1 MPVWCTN
8 RSLPWSSGV
17 MNPNPFSSLNHFTVP
32 VAMGSSLGGRVLR
45 NAGGAKAT
53 TTDAGTAS
61 PDKLPGTM
69 DSVYRA
75 GPADAN
81 RVAHLTTDGS
91 PREPARA
98 DRRDSAPRPARA
110 GRPRFQGQAA
120 GERRAAANRPPAARA
135 WRAAPGG
142 GAPAGARPPPAAP
155 AGGEPSG
162 PPGTRAPPRP
172 PTRDAPRPAFRP
184 ARPPR
189 GGRG

>member
-120 GERRAAANRPPAARA
+120 GERRGAGDKPPGGAAG
-135 WRAAPGG
+135 RAAPGG
-142 GAPAGARPPPAAP
+142 GGAARAPPPPAAP
-155 AGGEPSG
+155 
-162 PPGTRAPPRP
+162 PGRAPPA
-172 PTRDAPRPAFRP
+172 AP
-184 ARPPR
+184 
-189 GGRG
+189 